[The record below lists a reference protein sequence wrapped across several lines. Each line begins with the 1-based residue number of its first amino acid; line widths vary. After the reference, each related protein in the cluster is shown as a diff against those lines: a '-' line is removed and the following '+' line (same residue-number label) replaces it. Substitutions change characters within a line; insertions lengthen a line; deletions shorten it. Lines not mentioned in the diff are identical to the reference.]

1 MTVIDRVKPI
11 VAKRLLGKS
20 KIPVS
25 EVGLACDLIGR
36 EFGVEENMRAF
47 SVLAAADNCGI
58 NFWDT
63 ADVYGNGLSESR
75 LGAWQ
80 KQNNGSRLIATKAG
94 RARELFPDRHQYD
107 RMRRSIEGSLERLQ
121 VDSIDVLHLHRLPER
136 ILRSEQ
142 LWAWLGDF
150 KRQGLIK
157 HFGACVDT
165 TDEALSCIERTG
177 LTSIEV
183 VINVFHQKPTE
194 QLFASALENDVAIV
208 VREPFAHGLFNP
220 VTVSSTPE
228 QKKAFSYLERSR
240 LQQRSM
246 LQKIKELVPA
256 GMTLEQMAM
265 RWLLD
270 FEEISSV
277 LIGALSVEQVNSFAK
292 AAVMPSLSEE
302 LRQKISAFYDDNI
315 RPFDE

>member
-1 MTVIDRVKPI
+1 MTVIDKVKPI
-11 VAKRLLGKS
+11 VAQRLLGKS

-142 LWAWLGDF
+142 LWAWLDDF
-150 KRQGLIK
+150 KRQGLIR

-165 TDEALSCIERTG
+165 VDEALSCIERTG
-177 LTSIEV
+177 LTSIEI
-183 VINVFHQKPTE
+183 VINIFHQKPTE

-208 VREPFAHGLFNP
+208 AREPFAHGLFNP
-220 VTVSSTPE
+220 ITVSTTPE

-256 GMTLEQMAM
+256 GMTLEQMAL

-270 FEEISSV
+270 FDQVSSV
-277 LIGALSVEQVNSFAK
+277 LVGALSVEQINSFAK
-292 AAVMPSLSEE
+292 AAVMPSLPEE
-302 LRQKISAFYDDNI
+302 LRLKINSFYDDNI
-315 RPFDE
+315 RLYDE